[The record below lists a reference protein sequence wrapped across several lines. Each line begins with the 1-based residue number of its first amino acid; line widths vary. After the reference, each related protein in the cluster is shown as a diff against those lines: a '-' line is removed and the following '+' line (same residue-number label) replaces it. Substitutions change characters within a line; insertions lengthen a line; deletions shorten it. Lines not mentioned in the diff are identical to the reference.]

1 MSKEDNLIPFKKGHK
16 PLPPN
21 PEKMEAKK
29 KLKEL
34 LTEFSVDCYPEFL
47 EEFHKL
53 RGKPKCDIFLKAIE
67 FVQPKISSISFED
80 VKEASNAATL
90 LKAMAQYRNQDN
102 EE

>member
-1 MSKEDNLIPFKKGHK
+1 MSKEDNLIKFQKGHK